1 VPWKWRRRYD
11 NPAAPGVFVELLVSG
26 SLLITPE
33 REKLSPSELEWVNE
47 DALPALWIEW
57 CEAAP
62 LR

>member
-11 NPAAPGVFVELLVSG
+11 RPAAPGVFVELLESG
-26 SLLITPE
+26 RLLITPE

-57 CEAAP
+57 CESRP